1 MKLKVWMLMLCLAA
15 LPIGALAQGS
25 VDGKWAGEAPGGRG
39 PQQVTLTLKA
49 DGGKLTGTVLGGRG
63 GEVTINDGTFAKDA
77 LKFKTTQQGRGGEVT
92 YNWTGT
98 LKGDEIAFS
107 RMAEGGQG
115 QAQEFVAKR
124 QK

>member
-1 MKLKVWMLMLCLAA
+1 MKSTVCAAICCLLL
-15 LPIGALAQGS
+15 LPVLLVAQGS
-25 VDGKWAGEAPGGRG
+25 VNGTWTGEIQGGRG
-39 PQQVTLTLKA
+39 PQPVTLSFKA
-49 DGGKLTGTVLGGRG
+49 DGGTLTGSVTGGRG
-63 GEVTINDGTFAKDA
+63 GEVPIQEGTISGAA
-77 LKFKTTQQGRGGEVT
+77 LKFKTTQQGRGGQVT

-98 LKGDEIAFS
+98 FKGDEIAFS